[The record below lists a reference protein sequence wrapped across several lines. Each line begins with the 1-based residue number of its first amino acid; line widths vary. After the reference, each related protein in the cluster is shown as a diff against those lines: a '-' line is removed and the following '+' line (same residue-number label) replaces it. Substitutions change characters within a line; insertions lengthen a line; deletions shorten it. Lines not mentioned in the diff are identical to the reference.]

1 MIKINQEANVK
12 DRTFFTQQG
21 PISNPGSYEHL
32 FENLPTKIDELCKV
46 VQGNTIH
53 VFWAERYGLKLS
65 PERQEEVQLRW
76 MERRLAHALKL
87 DSHPLTESR
96 PLEKKIVGNC
106 RDFTLLLVSIL
117 RHQGV
122 PARARCGFGTYFLP
136 DHYEDHW
143 VAEYWNAEQE
153 RWILVDAQLDEFQCN
168 ELKVQFDP
176 LDVPRDQFIVGGA
189 AWQMCRLEGADP
201 DKFGIFDMHGLWF
214 VRGDFVRDV
223 AALNKVEL
231 LPWDCWGLI
240 NGTDDEISLED
251 MDFLDHLAELTSGD
265 VPNLVEVRSIYESD
279 QRVRMGEIIGSY
291 IDGKMESVELNL

>member
-1 MIKINQEANVK
+1 VK
-12 DRTFFTQQG
+12 DRTFFVQQG
-21 PISNPGSYEHL
+21 PISDSGNYAYL
-32 FENLPTKIDELCKV
+32 LDNLPTKIDELCKV
-46 VQGNTIH
+46 VQGNMVH

-76 MERRLAHALKL
+76 MEKRLAHALEL
-87 DSHPLTESR
+87 DPRPLTEIR

-122 PARARCGFGTYFLP
+122 AARARCGFGTYFLP

-168 ELKVQFDP
+168 EMNVPFDP

-189 AWQMCRLEGADP
+189 AWKMCRFEGADP

-240 NGTDDEISLED
+240 NGTDDEISPED
-251 MDFLDHLAELTSGD
+251 IAFLDHLAELTSGD
-265 VPNLVEVRSIYESD
+265 VPNFEEVRSIYESD
-279 QRVRMGEIIGSY
+279 SRVHVGKSIGSY
-291 IDGKMESVELNL
+291 LKGQLEPVELNL